1 MGRIQQVREG
11 DRGALRALFSEHIQ
25 NIYTRAK
32 EHLGEEAAAKDA
44 LKQTL
49 MLAQERCA
57 DCPEDALPWLC
68 SLCDEV
74 LGIAPEEPACAEAP
88 AEELPEEPIPE
99 EASVEEPA
107 EEPIPEEAPA
117 EVPAE
122 EISEETP
129 ACEEDSAEEVAEEA
143 PACEE
148 PTDAS
153 CIEEEPA
160 EDVIC
165 EEALPCEASAEECP
179 ITAVPVEIPAEEG
192 ETAVENAE
200 EPVEE
205 PEENPQEA
213 PEASSEETVEE
224 TDDESVIVPTRITD
238 EDAGTVSCV
247 RRVEMP
253 TPKYDME
260 QDEWLMNLRREKR
273 RALREEAEPI
283 PEVVEIP
290 EEQPTAVENPVET
303 EDFFPDKKPKVGI
316 FGRIC
321 IILLAVVILILAWAL
336 LGLLMNLEYLPFKD
350 LGYSWFNT
358 HIMNMF

>member
-25 NIYTRAK
+25 SIYTRAR

-74 LGIAPEEPACAEAP
+74 LGIVPEECACEQAP

-99 EASVEEPA
+99 EAPA
-107 EEPIPEEAPA
+107 EA
-117 EVPAE
+117 PAE
-122 EISEETP
+122 EIS
-129 ACEEDSAEEVAEEA
+129 EEA

-148 PTDAS
+148 PTDAP

-165 EEALPCEASAEECP
+165 EEAPACEEAAEEAP
-179 ITAVPVEIPAEEG
+179 IQAEPVEIPADVG
-192 ETAVENAE
+192 DIAVENAE

-213 PEASSEETVEE
+213 SEASSEETVEE
-224 TDDESVIVPTRITD
+224 TTVESVPAPALITD

-336 LGLLMNLEYLPFKD
+336 VGLLMNLEVLPFKD
-350 LGYSWFNT
+350 LGYHWFNT